1 MRELTGAEAIREALR
16 EELDRDASVYLIGE
30 DIGVYGGSF
39 GVTLGL
45 IEEFG
50 PERVRETPISEA
62 AIVGTSVGAAILGMR
77 PVAEIMFSDFVALT
91 MDQLVNQAAKMRYMS
106 GGQLQVPMVVRTPC
120 GAGTGAAAQH
130 SQSLEAWYAHVPGLL
145 VAMPSTPYDAKGLLK
160 TTIRNDNPVVFLEH
174 KLLYK
179 LKGPVPEG
187 EYTVPFGKA
196 DIKRAGTDVTIVA
209 TSMMVHNALG
219 AATDL
224 EKHGVSAEVIDP
236 RTLVP
241 FDRET
246 ILESVG
252 KTGRLV
258 IVHEAPERGGF
269 GGEIA
274 AVVAGSDAFHR
285 LKAPIKRICGSD
297 TPIPFS
303 KTLEQHAVPTRES
316 IVRGV
321 LEVAR
326 VRAPAH

>member
-1 MRELTGAEAIREALR
+1 MRELTGAEAVREALR
-16 EELDRDASVYLIGE
+16 EELARDERVYLVGE

-39 GVTLGL
+39 GVDEGL

-50 PERVRETPISEA
+50 PERVREAPISEA
-62 AIVGTSVGAAILGMR
+62 AIVGTSVGAALLGMR
-77 PVAEIMFSDFVALT
+77 PVVEIMFSDFVALA
-91 MDQLVNQAAKMRYMS
+91 MDQLVNQAAKLRYMS
-106 GGQLQVPMVVRTPC
+106 GGQLKVPMVVRTPC

-160 TTIRNDNPVVFLEH
+160 AAIRDDNPVVFLEH

-179 LKGPVPEG
+179 VKGEVPEG
-187 EYTVPFGKA
+187 EYTIPFGEA

-209 TSMMVHNALG
+209 TSMMVHNALE
-219 AATDL
+219 AASDL
-224 EKHGVSAEVIDP
+224 EARGISAEVLDP

-241 FDRET
+241 LDERA

-252 KTGRLV
+252 RTGRLV

-285 LKAPIKRICGSD
+285 LEAPIKRVCGSN
-297 TPIPFS
+297 TPIPFN
-303 KTLEQHAVPTRES
+303 KMLEKHAMPTREG
-316 IVRGV
+316 IVQGV
-321 LEVAR
+321 LEVTGY
-326 VRAPAH
+326 

>member
-1 MRELTGAEAIREALR
+1 VRELTGAEAVREALR
-16 EELDRDASVYLIGE
+16 EELARDERVYLVGE
-30 DIGVYGGSF
+30 DIGIYGGSF
-39 GVTLGL
+39 GVDEGL

-50 PERVRETPISEA
+50 PERVREAPISEA
-62 AIVGTSVGAAILGMR
+62 AIVGTSVGAALLGMR
-77 PVAEIMFSDFVALT
+77 PVVEIMFSDFVALA
-91 MDQLVNQAAKMRYMS
+91 MDQLVNQAAKLRYMS
-106 GGQLQVPMVVRTPC
+106 GGQLKVPMVVRTPC

-160 TTIRNDNPVVFLEH
+160 AAIRDDNPVVFLEH

-179 LKGPVPEG
+179 VKGEVPEG
-187 EYTVPFGKA
+187 EYTIPFGEA

-209 TSMMVHNALG
+209 TSMMVHNALE
-219 AATDL
+219 AASDL
-224 EKHGVSAEVIDP
+224 EARGISAEVLDP

-241 FDRET
+241 LDERA

-252 KTGRLV
+252 RTGRLV

-285 LKAPIKRICGSD
+285 LEAPIKRVCGSN
-297 TPIPFS
+297 TPIPFN
-303 KTLEQHAVPTRES
+303 KMLEKHAMPTREG
-316 IVRGV
+316 IVQGV
-321 LEVAR
+321 LEVTGY
-326 VRAPAH
+326 

>member
-160 TTIRNDNPVVFLEH
+160 TAIRNDNPVVFLEH

>member
-1 MRELTGAEAIREALR
+1 MRELTGAEAVREALR
-16 EELDRDASVYLIGE
+16 EELARDERVYLVGE
-30 DIGVYGGSF
+30 DIGIYGGSF
-39 GVTLGL
+39 GVDEGL

-50 PERVRETPISEA
+50 PERVREAPISEA
-62 AIVGTSVGAAILGMR
+62 AIVGTSVGAALLGMR
-77 PVAEIMFSDFVALT
+77 PVVEIMFSDFVALA
-91 MDQLVNQAAKMRYMS
+91 MDQLVNQAAKLRYMS
-106 GGQLQVPMVVRTPC
+106 GGQLKVPMVVRTPC

-160 TTIRNDNPVVFLEH
+160 AAIRDDNPVVFLEH

-179 LKGPVPEG
+179 VKGEVPEG
-187 EYTVPFGKA
+187 EYTIPFGEA

-209 TSMMVHNALG
+209 TSMMVHNALE
-219 AATDL
+219 AASDL
-224 EKHGVSAEVIDP
+224 EARGISAEVLDP

-241 FDRET
+241 LDERA

-252 KTGRLV
+252 RTGRLV

-285 LKAPIKRICGSD
+285 LEAPIKRVCGSN
-297 TPIPFS
+297 TPIPFN
-303 KTLEQHAVPTRES
+303 KMLEKHAMPTREG
-316 IVRGV
+316 IVQGV
-321 LEVAR
+321 LEVTGY
-326 VRAPAH
+326 

>member
-16 EELDRDASVYLIGE
+16 EELLRDDRVYLVGE

-39 GVTLGL
+39 GVTGGL

-77 PVAEIMFSDFVALT
+77 PVAEIMFSDFVALA

-106 GGQLQVPMVVRTPC
+106 AGQLKVPMVLRTPC
-120 GAGTGAAAQH
+120 GSGTGAAAQH
-130 SQSLEAWYAHVPGLL
+130 SQSLEAWYVHAPGLL

-160 TTIRNDNPVVFLEH
+160 TAIRDDNPVVFLEH

-179 LKGPVPEG
+179 LKGHVPEG
-187 EYTVPFGKA
+187 EYTIPFGKA
-196 DIKRAGTDVTIVA
+196 DVKRAGTDVTVVA
-209 TSMMVHNALG
+209 TSMMVHRALG
-219 AATDL
+219 AAAEL
-224 EKHGVSAEVIDP
+224 EKQGISVEVIDP
-236 RTLVP
+236 RTLAP
-241 FDRET
+241 FDKDT
-246 ILESVG
+246 VLASVD

-274 AVVAGSDAFHR
+274 AVVAGSEV
-285 LKAPIKRICGSD
+285 LLGMKAPIRRVCGRNV
-297 TPIPFS
+297 PIPFN
-303 KTLEQHAVPTRES
+303 KTLEKNAVPTQEDILRA
-316 IVRGV
+316 V
-321 LEVAR
+321 LETTG
-326 VRAPAH
+326 RAP